1 MIIEY
6 ISFND
11 FLADAS
17 IKYNKLSQEDESIRY
32 GQVYFN
38 LLKESRPDIAEKLR
52 GSVLDPFHRNEVKT
66 EVHAFVEYLW

>member
-17 IKYNKLSQEDESIRY
+17 IQFEKFKSADASIRY

-38 LLKESRPDIAEKLR
+38 LLSKSRPEIAAKLR
-52 GSVLDPFHRNEVKT
+52 GSALDPFHRDLVDDK
-66 EVHAFVEYLW
+66 VHAFVEYLW

>member
-17 IKYNKLSQEDESIRY
+17 IQYNKLSQEDKSIRF

-38 LLKESRPDIAEKLR
+38 LLNDSRPDIAVKLR
-52 GSVLDPFHRNEVKT
+52 GSVLDPFHRDEVKT

>member
-1 MIIEY
+1 MIIDY

-17 IKYNKLSQEDESIRY
+17 IQFERLSSTDASIRY

-38 LLKESRPDIAEKLR
+38 LLNQSRPEIAAKLR
-52 GSVLDPFHRNEVKT
+52 GSALDPFHRELVDDK
-66 EVHAFVEYLW
+66 VHAFVEYLW

>member
-17 IKYNKLSQEDESIRY
+17 IKYNKLVREDESVRY

-38 LLKESRPDIAEKLR
+38 LLNGSRPDIAGKLR
-52 GSVLDPFHRNEVKT
+52 GSVLDPFHRDEVKT

>member
-17 IKYNKLSQEDESIRY
+17 IQFEKLKSADASIRY

-38 LLKESRPDIAEKLR
+38 LLNESRPEIAAKLR
-52 GSVLDPFHRNEVKT
+52 GSELDPFHRDLVDDN
-66 EVHAFVEYLW
+66 VHAFVEYLW

>member
-1 MIIEY
+1 MIIDY

-17 IKYNKLSQEDESIRY
+17 IQYNKLSREDNSIRY

-38 LLKESRPDIAEKLR
+38 LLKDSRPDIAEKLR
-52 GSVLDPFHRNEVKT
+52 GSVLDPFHRNQVST

>member
-1 MIIEY
+1 MIIDY

-17 IKYNKLSQEDESIRY
+17 IQFERLSSADATIRY

-38 LLKESRPDIAEKLR
+38 LLNQSRPEIAAKLR
-52 GSVLDPFHRNEVKT
+52 GSELDPFHKDLVDDK
-66 EVHAFVEYLW
+66 VHSFVEYLW

>member
-1 MIIEY
+1 MIIDY

-17 IKYNKLSQEDESIRY
+17 IQFEKTRLKDESIRY

-38 LLKESRPDIAEKLR
+38 LLNQSRPEIAAKLR
-52 GSVLDPFHRNEVKT
+52 GSELDPFHRELVDDK
-66 EVHAFVEYLW
+66 VHAFVEYLW

>member
-17 IKYNKLSQEDESIRY
+17 IQYEKMRKEIPSIRY

-38 LLKESRPDIAEKLR
+38 LLTGARPDIANELR
-52 GSVLDPFHRNEVKT
+52 GSRLDPFHHDEVTT
-66 EVHAFVEYLW
+66 ETHAFVEYKW